1 MFFYSKSS
9 EPGHTRLNRIT
20 RWEPTGPH
28 HGKSN
33 LLIGDIFANAAH
45 AVPDRLAAVVDD
57 RSLTFAALESTA
69 NRWARALASLGIGLG
84 SRVVL
89 WSATDLDA
97 VPLFAA
103 LSKLGA
109 VFVPVNGLLGPD
121 EAADILAVCHPSLV
135 ITDSGRSLPAGV
147 SSLTLGQLGEMAAAL
162 EGAPFS
168 DDRLS
173 GSDPHVAFFTSGSTG
188 RPKAALLAHR
198 TNYLRTHP
206 GALLEPRGIMVCP
219 YPLFHMGAWTIALQ
233 QWQARDT
240 VVLLRAA
247 GAEEIVGAVEEHRA
261 TRLNCVPAVWRR
273 IIDQVASS
281 GTDPLASIRFADTG
295 TSETPLDLLIA
306 IEGTVPRAHLRVFYG
321 STESGSVAAL
331 DHADIRSKPGS
342 CGPPAPGVSV
352 RIGDDG
358 ELWVKSPVLFDGYLD
373 DPDATAA
380 CLVDGW
386 YRTGDLAEEDDEGYL
401 SIVGRTGDLIRTG
414 GEAVVPAEVEAVLA
428 RLPSV
433 AEVAVVG
440 VPDPTW
446 GEVVWAVVVAAPGRP
461 VPTVEMLRARCA
473 GAWPPSSTPGGSG
486 WSTGFRAPLP
496 PARSGGACWPTNS
509 PGSRRTA
516 SSCRTAFCIHKI
528 TDLWSGS

>member
-1 MFFYSKSS
+1 M
-9 EPGHTRLNRIT
+9 GM
-20 RWEPTGPH
+20 
-28 HGKSN
+28 SN

-69 NRWARALASLGIGLG
+69 NRWARALASLGIGRG

-109 VFVPVNGLLGPD
+109 IFVPVNGLLGPD
-121 EAADILAVCHPSLV
+121 EAADILAALSSEPGGHRLRPV
-135 ITDSGRSLPAGV
+135 PAGGRV
-147 SSLTLGQLGEMAAAL
+147 LPHPRPARRDGRPLWRVPRSATTACPVPTRTSPSSPA
-162 EGAPFS
+162 GAPVGP
-168 DDRLS
+168 RRPLLS
-173 GSDPHVAFFTSGSTG
+173 HQ
-188 RPKAALLAHR
+188 

-206 GALLEPRGIMVCP
+206 GALLEPRGAMVCP

-233 QWQARDT
+233 QWQARDA

-247 GAEEIVGAVEEHRA
+247 GAEEIVGAVERHRA

-273 IIDQVASS
+273 IIDQVAAS
-281 GTDPLASIRFADTG
+281 GTDPLSSIRFADTG

-306 IEGTVPRAHLRVFYG
+306 IEGMVPQAHLRVFYG

-352 RIGDDG
+352 RLGDDG

-428 RLPSV
+428 GLPSV

-446 GEVVWAVVVAAPGRP
+446 GR
-461 VPTVEMLRARCA
+461 
-473 GAWPPSSTPGGSG
+473 
-486 WSTGFRAPLP
+486 
-496 PARSGGACWPTNS
+496 
-509 PGSRRTA
+509 
-516 SSCRTAFCIHKI
+516 
-528 TDLWSGS
+528 WSGRSW

>member
-1 MFFYSKSS
+1 MS
-9 EPGHTRLNRIT
+9 T
-20 RWEPTGPH
+20 
-28 HGKSN
+28 
-33 LLIGDIFANAAH
+33 LLIGDVFANAAR
-45 AVPDRLAAVVDD
+45 AVPERLAAVLDD

-69 NRWARALASLGIGLG
+69 NRWARALASLEIGRG

-109 VFVPVNGLLGPD
+109 TFVPVNGLLGPD
-121 EAADILAVCHPSLV
+121 EVAGILALCHPSLV
-135 ITDSGRSLPAGV
+135 VTDSGRILPAGV
-147 SSLTLGQLGEMAAAL
+147 SSLTLGQLGEMAAPL
-162 EGAPFS
+162 PGTPFC

-188 RPKAALLAHR
+188 RPKAALLSHQ

-206 GALLEPRGIMVCP
+206 GALLEPRGAMVCP

-233 QWQARDT
+233 QWQARDA
-240 VVLLRAA
+240 VILLRAA
-247 GAEEIVGAVEEHRA
+247 GAEEIVAAVERHRA

-273 IIDQVASS
+273 IIDQVAAS
-281 GTDPLASIRFADTG
+281 GTDTLSSIRFADTG
-295 TSETPLDLLIA
+295 TSETPPGLLIA
-306 IEGTVPRAHLRVFYG
+306 MEGMMPQAHLRVFYG
-321 STESGSVAAL
+321 STESGSVASL

-352 RIGDDG
+352 RLSDDG
-358 ELWVKSPVLFDGYLD
+358 ELWVNSPVLFDGYLD

-386 YRTGDLAEEDDEGYL
+386 YRTGDLAVEDNDGYL

-414 GEAVVPAEVEAVLA
+414 GEAVVPAEVEAVVA
-428 RLPSV
+428 GLPSV

-440 VPDPTW
+440 VPDATW
-446 GEVVWAVVVAAPGRP
+446 GEVVCAVVVATPGQP
-461 VPTVEMLRARCA
+461 APTVEMLRARCA
-473 GAWPPSSTPGGSG
+473 GRLAAFKHP
-486 WSTGFRAPLP
+486 RLIRVVERLP
-496 PARSGGACWPTNS
+496 
-509 PGSRRTA
+509 RTA
-516 SSCRTAFCIHKI
+516 ATGQVQRRVLAEESA
-528 TDLWSGS
+528 DG